1 MDKLVRKIEVPLG
14 IKAIEKA
21 GLYIVQKKDLDR
33 LAEVA
38 ADAYQDYPLHNWFTK
53 GKYDAKASKLIMQ
66 ISLKTMTE
74 DAVIYADSEEINGF
88 AVWLPFG
95 FTGSKTL
102 PFLMNGG
109 LSLIFHSGFG
119 IIGRLLTYETYAM
132 NLKKEFTENYDWYLY
147 NLSIKKD
154 AQGKGIASKLMRPM
168 LQFCD
173 DERMVAYLE
182 TNKESNVGLYRHY
195 GFDLMKEE
203 QIPKSTVTHYA
214 MVRKPK
220 EQKWK
225 KRVNI
230 KPSSN
235 KTEANKMQNEKK
247 ELLKKFK
254 TVIDDLMD
262 HYEEYTDE
270 EKAQIKEIFQ
280 KVAEL
285 NTILDKYDIE
295 AKFDWNEYFTLV
307 GQCFDSTPYI
317 F

>member
-1 MDKLVRKIEVPLG
+1 MDKLVRKIEVPLAK
-14 IKAIEKA
+14 KAIEKA

-38 ADAYQDYPLHNWFTK
+38 ADAYEDYPLHNWFTK

-66 ISLKTMTE
+66 ISLKTMRS

-109 LSLIFHSGFG
+109 LSLILHSGLG

-147 NLSIKKD
+147 NLSIVKD
-154 AQGKGIASKLMRPM
+154 AQGKGLASKLMGPM

-182 TNKESNVGLYRHY
+182 TNKEANVGLYRHY

-203 QIPKSTVTHYA
+203 QIPKSTVMHYA
-214 MVRKPK
+214 MVR
-220 EQKWK
+220 ESIYK
-225 KRVNI
+225 K
-230 KPSSN
+230 
-235 KTEANKMQNEKK
+235 
-247 ELLKKFK
+247 
-254 TVIDDLMD
+254 
-262 HYEEYTDE
+262 
-270 EKAQIKEIFQ
+270 
-280 KVAEL
+280 
-285 NTILDKYDIE
+285 
-295 AKFDWNEYFTLV
+295 
-307 GQCFDSTPYI
+307 
-317 F
+317 